1 MKMPAPGFPGPPN
14 SARSWSLRESY
25 MLYSSGFRDGAS
37 TKAMRSNCK
46 GALPY
51 DQGYADGQKAYQS
64 AVGSYCKAIGH
75 TPSILRTTE

>member
-1 MKMPAPGFPGPPN
+1 MKKITAPLPG
-14 SARSWSLRESY
+14 SDRSWALRESY

-37 TKAMRSNCK
+37 VKAMRPNRK

-51 DQGYADGQKAYQS
+51 DQGYVDGQKAYQS
-64 AVGSYCKAIGH
+64 AVGSYCKDIGF